1 MQSKQIY
8 SNLKPGYPRKSL
20 AVEEPGK
27 PENAA
32 TEVPEAIIP
41 KREAA
46 PSLIQNQHN
55 QNYFEQ
61 SVYTASPAKLVEML
75 YGGAL
80 SFIEQAKNAIAEK
93 DYITA
98 NTKIVRAEDIIVE
111 LNISLDL
118 EKGQVIATNLRD
130 LYNYLYK
137 RLLEANSKKDT
148 KILDEVYRFVKEL
161 KDIWSE
167 VMKKEPRNPQES
179 PVDRKILDLS
189 R

>member
-1 MQSKQIY
+1 LQSKQLY
-8 SNLKPGYPRKSL
+8 TNLRPGFPRRSP
-20 AVEEPGK
+20 AVQEP
-27 PENAA
+27 AA
-32 TEVPEAIIP
+32 SPNVVATVGEPPIQKQEP
-41 KREAA
+41 A
-46 PSLIQNQHN
+46 PTLFHHPQN

-61 SVYTASPAKLVEML
+61 SIFTASPAKLVEML
-75 YGGAL
+75 YAGAL

-148 KILDEVYRFVKEL
+148 KILDEVYQFVKEL
-161 KDIWSE
+161 KDIWGE
-167 VMKKEPRNPQES
+167 VMKKEPSNPQDS

>member
-8 SNLKPGYPRKSL
+8 SNLKPGYPRRIS
-20 AVEEPGK
+20 AVEEPLT
-27 PENAA
+27 PENAVA
-32 TEVPEAIIP
+32 EIPEAVSP

-46 PSLIQNQHN
+46 PLLTQNQHN
-55 QNYFEQ
+55 QNYYEQ
-61 SVYTASPAKLVEML
+61 SIYTASPAKLVEML
-75 YGGAL
+75 YSGAL

-118 EKGQVIATNLRD
+118 ERGQEIATNLRD

-137 RLLEANSKKDT
+137 RLLEANSKKDP
-148 KILDEVYRFVKEL
+148 KILDEVYHFVKEL
-161 KDIWSE
+161 KDVWGE
-167 VMKKEPRNPQES
+167 VMKKEPRKPQES